1 MYIPLGMLLA
11 IALIFALRDLS
22 FERPWTPPETPAVR
36 AARRATAR
44 RAARESL
51 RLLAFGAAFLGA
63 LILLLFIAHR
73 LTTP

>member
-1 MYIPLGMLLA
+1 VNIPIGMLLA
-11 IALIFALRDLS
+11 LALIFALRDLS
-22 FERPWTPPETPAVR
+22 FERPWTPPETPGAR

-51 RLLAFGAAFLGA
+51 QILAFGAGFLGT
-63 LILLLFIAHR
+63 LIVILFIAHR